1 MNRAETI
8 TRSFLSRLGQEGLDA
23 WADRIRNANDK
34 AHRLSELE
42 ALRASL
48 PRLSTKTTALLNQ
61 AVELLEVEDAHR
73 EQLLDATLWCMNE
86 ATFDAFR
93 LRVQRFLDGDR
104 VLLGTIEPPPDEDG
118 RRFAVLRGNAAFART
133 VVTSPSARATLWF
146 TEEYPPTFRADA
158 TREATARSADATV
171 RVSVSEPGLPAYQE
185 RQAERARND
194 LVEAQGFKLI
204 SAGDDIVY
212 WDEPM
217 ATVWHRVRSPL
228 NPESCARGPMSLAT
242 LPARFQELELVLGA
256 RNEGDE
262 EKRRSLVLL
271 RQLDWAAWYEDP
283 VTGDRWYED
292 VPSEAGRLGGPSRL
306 RRAGSRRETDPLRA
320 RQASDIEH
328 SVGTSGYQPDASTK
342 RLIGEAIHSR
352 IGAHDPGD

>member
-1 MNRAETI
+1 MTRVETI
-8 TRSFLSRLGQEGLDA
+8 TRALQSRLRKEGLDA
-23 WADRIRNANDK
+23 WADRIRTANDK
-34 AHRLSELE
+34 GRRLSELE
-42 ALRASL
+42 SLRASR

-73 EQLLDATLWCMNE
+73 EQLLDTTLWCMNE

-93 LRVQRFLDGDR
+93 LRVQRFLDGDHI
-104 VLLGTIEPPPDEDG
+104 LLGTIEPPHDEEG
-118 RRFAVLRGNAAFART
+118 RRFAVLRGDAAFART
-133 VVTSPSARATLWF
+133 VVTSPSARAKLWF
-146 TEEYPPTFRADA
+146 TEEYPPTSPADA

-171 RVSVSEPGLPAYQE
+171 SVSVSEPELPAYQE

-194 LVEAQGFKLI
+194 LVDAQGFKLI

-228 NPESCARGPMSLAT
+228 NPESSARGSLSSVT
-242 LPARFQELELVLGA
+242 LPAQFKELDMVLGA
-256 RNEGDE
+256 RNERDE
-262 EKRRSLVLL
+262 ERRRSLVLL

-292 VPSEAGRLGGPSRL
+292 VPPEAGRLGGPSRL

-342 RLIGEAIHSR
+342 RLIGEAIHSM